1 MDYTAKL
8 GDIFLCDSDRTG
20 AKIVKFFM
28 QAPTWYIW
36 VWRYMLNKQQP
47 VRYYHAGMILDAAKM
62 IEQQGKVQY
71 GDTQKILSRRI
82 SIYRKKTLTDEQRA
96 LLLERA
102 TKSLGK
108 GYGVAEVIGHTLTW
122 LTGITFFTYILGVLT
137 RQNEICVNRVAQWYN
152 HIDNFGSSYYF
163 AVTTKTMDEYC
174 AKMTDWE
181 LVYTHD

>member
-1 MDYTAKL
+1 MDYTPIL
-8 GDIFLCDSDRTG
+8 GDIFLCDSDRIG

-28 QAPTWYIW
+28 QEKTWYIW
-36 VWRYMLNKQQP
+36 IWKYMINKLSV
-47 VRYYHAGMILDAAKM
+47 VRYYHAGMVLGEKI

-82 SIYRKKTLTDEQRA
+82 TIYRKKSLTAEQKA
-96 LLLERA
+96 LLQERA
-102 TKSLGK
+102 IKSLGK
-108 GYGVAEVIGHTLTW
+108 GYGIAEVIGHTLTW

-152 HIDNFGSSYYF
+152 HIDTFGSSYYF

-174 AKMTDWE
+174 SKMTDWE
-181 LVYTHD
+181 VVYTNN